1 MPSRRTARAA
11 EAIREVVSS
20 TILFGLRDPRVKN
33 VTVLRVEVNS
43 DLQSAKVYVSVMG
56 DEKAQALTLH
66 GLNAARGYLQSKVAD
81 RIQTR
86 YTPIL
91 KFILDQG
98 VKRSAQATALLKEL
112 SVDEAGNPT
121 TIEHD
126 GELEALASL
135 TSGGRPGP
143 IGSSLT
149 SLLPGHSAAPA
160 EPWSY
165 GSQSTNSR
173 PHTLEPDAEHDRTF
187 TDDDDHQN

>member
-1 MPSRRTARAA
+1 MFSRRTARAA

-33 VTVLRVEVNS
+33 VTVLRVKVS
-43 DLQSAKVYVSVMG
+43 PDLQSAKVYVSVRG
-56 DEKAQALTLH
+56 DEKTQALTMH

-98 VKRSAQATALLKEL
+98 VKRSAEATALLKEL
-112 SVDEAGNPT
+112 ATDTEGLASGN
-121 TIEHD
+121 ERNAD
-126 GELEALASL
+126 LDALASL

-143 IGSSLT
+143 IEHATHSDVRSDVAVHGSSRSFASPTLDE
-149 SLLPGHSAAPA
+149 LPHELDSHA
-160 EPWSY
+160 
-165 GSQSTNSR
+165 
-173 PHTLEPDAEHDRTF
+173 DHDTMF